1 MLPSRQN
8 DYTGVTRC
16 EGLRLNAEGRYEVAA
31 MPPGAMADYG
41 QPRCV
46 VAHAEGGHSIVASRG
61 AVLTFAGGAAAQHFT
76 LGAAG
81 VPMVVA
87 AGYDVIA
94 GDTMGERYLFS
105 RDAEGAWH
113 MRLFDAALPVVE
125 MQTTD
130 AGALSC
136 HVDERQLSQTYSS
149 GLRLAHGDRLALSGD
164 LCDAYR
170 GIDAAARAAGVLWLP
185 VVAYYRLYD
194 SAGRLLLSSA
204 PLLLMHPDG
213 VGAVA
218 TDVVLT
224 SADRRTVDAYDYT
237 ARAYKL
243 ALRLAADDEA
253 ARRVARLDLMV
264 SPALHVSDLGDAG
277 TCSLLSGLDDSF
289 ARLSL
294 PAATLGVSAR
304 APQSSRRC
312 AAAVTERA
320 AALCRCVYSLS
331 KPFSAE
337 SERQIT
343 VEFAAAGDV
352 SADIAAVK
360 RAVATAVAPCSA
372 LAALVAQPNIVSAA
386 TSTAV
391 GDTLVMASLMVRRFR
406 GYGPAAYAV
415 GYADRSWYGYTEV
428 TFADGSTRVY
438 EASGASRAP
447 IRFAPVLWHPSPE
460 AVALTITVRVSGE
473 RTRSITAPLH
483 RDATGRGAL
492 WVADGAAPFEL
503 TESGD
508 AYSVPIET
516 DSVLTMPQM
525 VAVASVSDPSAV
537 TATAEVPAGCLHA
550 IVAAAHQQSSWDF
563 GRIRCF
569 VGGDSGIYSMSVS
582 IDRSRIGI
590 SRIDA
595 RGVASQQAMTPTDE
609 GVAAIAGGDIVMLSA
624 SRSATV
630 RSNCRG
636 VALAWRATHR
646 ELWCIA
652 AAGDADIA
660 CYDYGRRRYTI
671 SDAAIVAV
679 LSDGCY
685 ALAETAAGIV
695 NLNDEG
701 DGHDGEQSV
710 AVELRCVERSAK
722 RQRIRR
728 VALDA
733 RCTAIDGV
741 VTVSH
746 AAGSRGLDDG
756 GIVAQRHIAGAV
768 RSPLAFAV
776 LTRDRTDVAV
786 AISGRVS
793 RDFVMLKPELCYE

>member
-31 MPPGAMADYG
+31 LPPGAMADYG

-46 VAHAEGGHSIVASRG
+46 VAHADGGHTIVASRG
-61 AVLTFAGGAAAQHFT
+61 AVLTFAGGGVTQHFT
-76 LGAAG
+76 LGADG

-94 GDTMGERYLFS
+94 ADTTGERYLFS
-105 RDAEGAWH
+105 RDAEGAWQ

-125 MQTTD
+125 IQTAD
-130 AGALSC
+130 AGALSS
-136 HVDERQLSQTYSS
+136 HVDERQLSQTYTT
-149 GLRLAHGDRLALSGD
+149 GLRLAHKDRLALSGD

-170 GIDAAARAAGVLWLP
+170 GIDAAARAAGALWLP

-224 SADRRTVDAYDYT
+224 SADRHTIDAYDYT

-243 ALRLAADDEA
+243 TLRFAADSEA
-253 ARRVARLDLMV
+253 AKRVARIDLMV
-264 SPALHVSDLGDAG
+264 SPALHVSDLSGAGD
-277 TCSLLSGLDDSF
+277 CSLLTGADELF

-294 PAATLGVSAR
+294 PSPGMGVSAR
-304 APQSSRRC
+304 TPIASQRC

-320 AALCRCVYSLS
+320 AELCRCVYSLAN
-331 KPFSAE
+331 PFSAE
-337 SERQIT
+337 SARQLT
-343 VEFAAAGDV
+343 VEFAVEGDV
-352 SADIAAVK
+352 TSDLAAVK
-360 RAVATAVAPCSA
+360 RAAAAAVTPCSP
-372 LAALVAQPNIVSAA
+372 LTALVSQPNMVSAA
-386 TSTAV
+386 ASTAV

-438 EASGASRAP
+438 EASGTSRAP
-447 IRFAPVLWHPSPE
+447 IRFAPVLWHPSPD

-473 RTRSITAPLH
+473 RTRSITAALR

-492 WVADGAAPFEL
+492 WVASGAVPFEL
-503 TESGD
+503 AESGD
-508 AYSVPIET
+508 AYSVPAET
-516 DSVLTMPQM
+516 DTLLTMPQM

-537 TATAEVPAGCLHA
+537 TATAQVPAGCLHT

-582 IDRSRIGI
+582 IDRSKIGI

-595 RGVASQQAMTPTDE
+595 RGVASQQAMTPTDQ

-624 SRSATV
+624 TRSSTV
-630 RSNCRG
+630 RSSCGG
-636 VALAWRATHR
+636 VALAWRRGRR
-646 ELWCIA
+646 ELWCIGA
-652 AAGDADIA
+652 DGGADIA
-660 CYDYGRRRYTI
+660 CYDYKQRRYTI

-685 ALAETAAGIV
+685 ALAETAAGII
-695 NLNDEG
+695 NLNDE
-701 DGHDGEQSV
+701 DRGEAPTV
-710 AVELRCVERSAK
+710 AVELRCVERCA
-722 RQRIRR
+722 QRRPIRGLT
-728 VALDA
+728 LDA
-733 RCTAIDGV
+733 RCSAIDGV
-741 VTVSH
+741 VSVCH

-768 RSPLAFAV
+768 RSPLTFAV
-776 LTRDRTDVAV
+776 LTRGRTAVAV
-786 AISGRVS
+786 TLSGRVS
-793 RDFVMLKPELCYE
+793 HDFVMLKPQLSYD